1 MRTLQSYTWVL
12 GGCYILFFSWDF
24 YISIFALAHKSIVTA
39 QNEKTTLLGK
49 TKQDYAQI
57 LKWMSFANTEILS
70 PLGGWFRPLIGRDP
84 YNKKSV
90 DTAQATALK
99 AIGVLEKHLLSQTY
113 LVGERVTLADFFAAS
128 TVARGFQFVS
138 SNIGDM

>member
-1 MRTLQSYTWVL
+1 MSP
-12 GGCYILFFSWDF
+12 
-24 YISIFALAHKSIVTA
+24 IVTA

-57 LKWMSFANTEILS
+57 LRWMSFANTEILS
-70 PLGGWFRPLIGRDP
+70 PLGAWFRPLVGRDQ
-84 YNKKSV
+84 YNKKNV

-113 LVGERVTLADFFAAS
+113 FVGERLTLADLFVTS
-128 TVARGFQFVS
+128 IIARGFQYVGPHTQKCGNPKFLTQDNRFLTRS
-138 SNIGDM
+138 SARPTPM